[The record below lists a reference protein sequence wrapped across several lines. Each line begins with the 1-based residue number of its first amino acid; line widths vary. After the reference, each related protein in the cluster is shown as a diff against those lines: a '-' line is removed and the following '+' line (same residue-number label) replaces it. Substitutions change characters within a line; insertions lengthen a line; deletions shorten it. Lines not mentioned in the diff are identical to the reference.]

1 MNQDEKLMIKMEDK
15 YFNER
20 VLEQFLEVFYL
31 PSEIVTDESDDDRL
45 IFFINRIFIQLMN
58 MYLELH

>member
-1 MNQDEKLMIKMEDK
+1 MNQDEKLKIKMEDK

-20 VLEQFLEVFYL
+20 VLEQFLEVFNL

-45 IFFINRIFIQLMN
+45 IFLINRIFIQLMN
-58 MYLELH
+58 IYLESH